1 MNTFFVITRNTPYL
15 GDRVDLDIYIDRNK
29 ANILD
34 DHTLN
39 AAMTFKWPHGNF
51 VVHPHPT
58 HVGLYGQ
65 WLTTW
70 TPTNATC
77 PEENAIFIEDDIVA
91 SKVYYQWLKS
101 LHTAYANRTDI
112 SGFSL
117 QRQWIF
123 AGKNAMRFI
132 SVPEERP
139 AFLYR
144 IHGTWGFSPNRR
156 NWVKFLA
163 WYNQIKNNK
172 YFHPYI
178 PEATVLTGGYKY
190 HQRQKKEENVWSQ
203 WLMYYSFINDLYCV
217 YPNYKNSDLVV
228 NKMLKGLH
236 MSESEVRH
244 VSLVRLMQ
252 HLPNRLYD
260 ADPVKIHYDGTVIP

>member
-29 ANILD
+29 ANVLD

-77 PEENAIFIEDDIVA
+77 PEEDAIFIEDDIVV

-101 LHTAYANRTDI
+101 LQAAYANRTDI

-163 WYNQIKNNK
+163 WYNQIKNDK
-172 YFHPYI
+172 FFQPYI
-178 PEATVLTGGYKY
+178 PEATVLTGGYKD
-190 HQRQKKEENVWSQ
+190 HQRRGKVENIWEQ

-217 YPNYKNSDLVV
+217 YPNYKNADLVV

-236 MSESEVRH
+236 MSESEVRYH
-244 VSLVRLMQ
+244 RKTYSKLVSQ
-252 HLPNRLYD
+252 
-260 ADPVKIHYDGTVIP
+260 